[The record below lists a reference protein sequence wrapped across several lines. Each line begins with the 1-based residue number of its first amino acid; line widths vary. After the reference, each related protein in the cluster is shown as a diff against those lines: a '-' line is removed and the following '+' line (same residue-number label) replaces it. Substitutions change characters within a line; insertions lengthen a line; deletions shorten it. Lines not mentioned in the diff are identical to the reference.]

1 MLDYFQKSIIP
12 AFVKTMQIK
21 HLSSIPVFNNLI
33 KLMKILMKKVNVK
46 GFVLFQYRHYS
57 DFFKKVS

>member
-21 HLSSIPVFNNLI
+21 HLSSTPVFNNLI
-33 KLMKILMKKVNVK
+33 KLMKNLDEKSQCKRFCFISVQAL
-46 GFVLFQYRHYS
+46 LR
-57 DFFKKVS
+57 FF